1 MTDNFSIEKKIFDS
15 SCIADYQGC
24 PRLFY
29 YSWIRKLE
37 MKEEKPALTFG
48 RVFHEVLLEWYRT
61 GKQEEAVK
69 KFDQLPSM
77 VTMDKLTKDWG
88 VSIFKQYVE
97 RYKTEMGKTLHLEVK
112 FKVEIDA
119 HCPYCDSKEYKE
131 LEIEVT
137 EGDVQCLKCLRIYSK
152 SRIYAGTI
160 DRIEEWNGQTY
171 VSDHK
176 TSASL
181 QLSDCSHRPSPQIDG
196 YCYACRELLGKCQGA
211 IINGISTAQ
220 NPKERFNRFITNR
233 TDAEMDRWKE
243 NFTDTTDEILRD
255 VERKHFPMSTIY
267 CNRWGKCKYW
277 ELCVYGEDEKYIE
290 QNYKVEKKG
299 EGDVGSVKE

>member
-1 MTDNFSIEKKIFDS
+1 MTSNFDLTKKIFDS

-29 YSWIRKLE
+29 YSWVRKLVT
-37 MKEEKPALTFG
+37 KEEKPALTFG
-48 RVFHEVLLEWYRT
+48 RIFHEVLLEWYRS
-61 GKQEEAVK
+61 GSVDNAVK

-88 VSIFKQYVE
+88 VSIFKQYIE

-112 FKVEIDA
+112 FKVEIG
-119 HCPYCDSKEYKE
+119 E
-131 LEIEVT
+131 
-137 EGDVQCLKCLRIYSK
+137 
-152 SRIYAGTI
+152 RIYAGTI

-196 YCYACRELLGKCQGA
+196 YCYACREVVGKCQGA

-243 NFTDTTDEILRD
+243 VFTDTTDNILRD
-255 VERKHFPMSTIY
+255 MERKHFPMSTVH
-267 CNRWGKCKYW
+267 CNRWGKCRFW

-290 QNYKVEKKG
+290 QNYKVDEKG
-299 EGDVGSVKE
+299 EVDD